1 MKSSKKFEWA
11 YGHVNLEYSIKS
23 FELNL
28 ERWVWKN
35 VRLGEFGGGL
45 DMVYVGEDG
54 ELEEHGTDRN
64 GY

>member
-1 MKSSKKFEWA
+1 ME
-11 YGHVNLEYSIKS
+11 S

-45 DMVYVGEDG
+45 DVVYVGEDG

>member
-1 MKSSKKFEWA
+1 MGVKEC
-11 YGHVNLEYSIKS
+11 E
-23 FELNL
+23 
-28 ERWVWKN
+28 
-35 VRLGEFGGGL
+35 EFGGGL